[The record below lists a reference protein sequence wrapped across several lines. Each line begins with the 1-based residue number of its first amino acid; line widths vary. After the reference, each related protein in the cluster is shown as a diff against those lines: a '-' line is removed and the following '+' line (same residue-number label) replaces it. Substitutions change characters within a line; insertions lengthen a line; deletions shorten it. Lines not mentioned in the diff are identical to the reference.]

1 MENKKF
7 VKLLTIFIIIQPFFD
22 IFIYFVN
29 RVLEIN
35 FPLISLIRPAFAIGI
50 YLYLLFN
57 NKVSS
62 KAKKFSFLYL
72 LVYSV
77 YCLVHI
83 INIKDNF
90 FSLSFGGIG
99 TEFRYLSNY
108 GYFILQLINFYL
120 IFKILNEEEK
130 KQILKSFVFAIL
142 IMASLYFLSLITNT
156 STKTYIHSLG
166 KDGFRGWSV
175 SAHYIGHSIAYALPV
190 IIYVLFEKSYI
201 NKWYKYLIFALV
213 IIPPFYLVGTKTP
226 LFAVLLIVLF
236 YTFMQIIISIK
247 TKKINKNT
255 IYLIIISC
263 VLIGTF
269 TSTYGFSNFKN
280 QLLISEGDDTG
291 VDLIND
297 NLKDLDELSKYDDNN
312 ENRVELKT
320 FEDKILYTLY
330 KYRDIRSSVFD
341 NRIIQKTLNK
351 ELDSLNSINDK
362 LFGYG
367 HETMPNCTWV
377 ETDVHTI
384 YYCYGLVGFTLVL
397 LIPLGFIAI
406 NGIRCLINIKQMT
419 KEKFIL
425 GFGFGI
431 SLFILYS
438 VGYTMQFSQ
447 TVFYLVILLIVSNEV
462 FNKIM
467 PKNKENK
474 DYLFAINDLN
484 IGGAEVGM
492 VDVVNELVNKG
503 QKVDIVLLRKQGPLL
518 DKVDK
523 KVNIY
528 EILNKNYSPLK
539 NKIYYILYM
548 LGGIFTKYVY
558 SKTIKY
564 NYNTEIAYLEG
575 YPAVFISA
583 STNPLSIKIA
593 SIRVG
598 LKNHKLKAAKLPWGE
613 FRVKQ
618 AYKKIDNIYTVSD
631 LTTKE
636 FLEKYP
642 FCKTKTT
649 TIYTYFN
656 LEDMRKKAQEKIDFS
671 FDKNKINFLA
681 VGRFS
686 EQKSYDR
693 LIEAFGEIVKENKN
707 VLLHFIGNDKTNIG
721 DKIKDLIKNKNLE
734 DKVIIHGVIT
744 NPYPYIKK
752 CDVLVS
758 SSLYEGFPRV
768 INEAIGLGKLCIGT
782 NVTGTKE
789 ALQNGR
795 LGILVDDSIEGL
807 INGMKKYIDNPNIY
821 LKYKEKLEEFD
832 GNKEIYFKSLEKITH
847 KKKSMIIYM
856 PKLSFGGMEKAL
868 VNLINYAKLNEKY
881 QLTLYLIYKG
891 EMNYINLLPKNINL
905 IIASPN
911 KWNMTGKIKASI
923 KIMLRYMYQIFNKY
937 DIAISY
943 SYQHPILTTLTRLSS
958 ENNIVYIHSNIGNG
972 TKIEKLK
979 DKLKKCKYEKFKKII
994 CVSYDAKKTLEK
1006 LIYRK
1011 KDIYV
1016 LNNVIDGDQI
1026 IRKSKEEVDDFNF
1039 EKDKIYLINIA
1050 RHYEEH
1056 KRLIRIINATNKLNK
1071 EGYEFEVLFIGDGED
1086 HKLYEDKI
1094 KEYNIKN
1101 IRLLGKKENPYKY
1114 LAHSSALLLSSTRE
1128 GYPVVFIEAMVL
1140 NKPIITTNVSDAKV
1154 DIENKFGIVVN
1165 NDDNSIYDGMK
1176 EFIEKGYK
1184 IKNKFDYEKFNK
1196 SIEEQ
1201 IDIIYNKD

>member
-1 MENKKF
+1 MEHKKI
-7 VKLLTIFIIIQPFFD
+7 VKLLMAFIILQPFFD
-22 IFIYFVN
+22 VFVYFLN
-29 RVLEIN
+29 RILEVD
-35 FPLISLIRPAFAIGI
+35 FPLISLIRPMFAIGI
-50 YLYLLFN
+50 YIYLLFSFEIN
-57 NKVSS
+57 S
-62 KAKKFSFLYL
+62 KLKKISFIYMSIYA
-72 LVYSV
+72 VYSI
-77 YCLVHI
+77 VHL
-83 INIKDNF
+83 INIKNNF
-90 FSLSFGGIG
+90 FSLSYGSVV

-120 IFKILNEEEK
+120 ISKIINQKEK
-130 KQILKSFVFAIL
+130 EQILKAFVYAIL
-142 IMASLYFLSLITNT
+142 TMAILYFMSVLTNT
-156 STKTYIHSLG
+156 SPKTYIYSLG
-166 KDGFRGWSV
+166 KEGFRGWAV
-175 SAHYIGHSIAYALPV
+175 SAHYIGHSITYALPV
-190 IIYVLFEKSYI
+190 IIYILFEKLYI
-201 NKWYKYLIFALV
+201 KKWYKYLIFILI

-226 LFAVLLIVLF
+226 LFAVLFIILF
-236 YTFMQIIISIK
+236 YTIMKIIIAIK
-247 TKKINKNT
+247 DKKLNKDT
-255 IYLIIISC
+255 IYFIILSFIL
-263 VLIGTF
+263 VTTF
-269 TSTYGFSNFKN
+269 TSTFGFSNFKN
-280 QLLISEGDDTG
+280 QMLISEGDDIG
-291 VDLIND
+291 VDLISD
-297 NLKDLDELSKYDDNN
+297 NLKDFNELSKYDENN
-312 ENRVELKT
+312 ENKIELVS
-320 FEDKILYTLY
+320 FEDKMLYTLY

-367 HETMPNCTWV
+367 HDTMPNCTWV

-462 FNKIM
+462 FKEVKQ
-467 PKNKENK
+467 KNKERK

-492 VDVVNELVNKG
+492 VDVVNELINKG

-518 DKVDK
+518 EKVDK

-558 SKTIKY
+558 SKTIKC

-583 STNPLSIKIA
+583 STNPNSTKVA

-656 LEDMRKKAQEKIDFS
+656 LEDMRKKAQEKFDFK

-693 LIEAFGEIVKENKN
+693 LIEAFSEVAKENKN
-707 VLLHFIGNDKTNIG
+707 VLLHFIGNDKTDIG
-721 DKIKDLIKNKNLE
+721 DKIKNLIKNKELE
-734 DKVIIHGVIT
+734 DKVIIHGIIT
-744 NPYPYIKK
+744 NPYPYIKN
-752 CDVLVS
+752 CDALVS

-782 NVTGTKE
+782 DVTGTKE
-789 ALQNGR
+789 ALQDGK

-807 INGMKKYIDNPNIY
+807 INGMKKYIDNPDIY
-821 LKYKEKLEEFD
+821 LKYKEKIEKFD
-832 GNKEIYFKSLEKITH
+832 GNKEIYFKSLEKLTN

-881 QLTLYLIYKG
+881 KLTLYLIYKG
-891 EMNYINLLPKNINL
+891 EMNYIDLLPKNINL

-911 KWNMTGKIKASI
+911 KWDKVGKIKASI
-923 KIMLRYMYQIFNKY
+923 KVILRYIYQIFNKY

-958 ENNIVYIHSNIGNG
+958 ENNIVYIHSNIENG
-972 TKIEKLK
+972 VKTEILK
-979 DKLKKCKYEKFKKII
+979 KRLKKCKYEKFKKII
-994 CVSYDAKKTLEK
+994 CVSVDAKEVLER
-1006 LIYRK
+1006 LIHRK

-1016 LNNVIDGDQI
+1016 LNNIIDGDQI
-1026 IRKSKEEVDDFNF
+1026 IKKAEEKVDDFNF
-1039 EKDKIYLINIA
+1039 EKGKIYLTNIA
-1050 RHYEEH
+1050 RHYENH
-1056 KRLIRIINATNKLNK
+1056 KRLVRIIEATNKLNK
-1071 EGYEFEVLFIGDGED
+1071 EGYKFEVLFIGDGED

-1101 IRLLGKKENPYKY
+1101 IHLLGKKQNPYKY
-1114 LAHSSALLLSSTRE
+1114 LKHSSALLLSSIRE

-1140 NKPIITTNVSDAKV
+1140 NKPIITTNVSDAKI
-1154 DIENKFGIVVN
+1154 DIANKFGIVVN

-1176 EFIEKGYK
+1176 EFIENGYEMK
-1184 IKNKFDYEKFNK
+1184 SKFNYEEFNK
-1196 SIEEQ
+1196 EIEEKV
-1201 IDIIYNKD
+1201 DVIYNKD